1 MKRVFQFV
9 CILCLTAAAYAAFM
23 YGYVQLKF
31 RPLTPVS
38 NPFQTPAQDAVW
50 PGYILFI
57 HAVNSPQRA
66 RAKDA
71 RYSGMEMDINRLPDG
86 TLVLAH
92 DPTRFKN
99 ASTLQDVWSALKT
112 PAQKTYWLD
121 LKIPLTQ
128 ADIDELVRTAA
139 QFNIPKTH
147 LFFETEGGETARL
160 LTQNGFPVLLQTP
173 DGFDEDGGDPA
184 RRAALNARLAQELAE
199 YHPAAVAGSLGKY
212 PYLRAYFPQIN
223 KAIYTS
229 TTKRPSLKKTF
240 LAQAMKK
247 DPTVK
252 IFMLDEY
259 TALPF

>member
-1 MKRVFQFV
+1 MKRTFPFFRV
-9 CILCLTAAAYAAFM
+9 LCLTAAAYAAFM

-31 RPLTPVS
+31 IPLTPVS
-38 NPFQTPAQDAVW
+38 EPWQTHTAPAAW
-50 PGYILFI
+50 PGDILFI
-57 HAVNSPQRA
+57 HAVNTPQRA

-71 RYSGMEMDINRLPDG
+71 RYDGMEMDLNRLPDG

-92 DPTRFKN
+92 DPSRFKN

-112 PAQKTYWLD
+112 PGQKTYWLD

-128 ADIDELVRTAA
+128 ADIDALARTAA
-139 QFNIPKTH
+139 RFNIPKTR
-147 LFFETEGGETARL
+147 LFFETEGGDTARL
-160 LTQNGFPVLLQTP
+160 LTQNGFPILLQTP
-173 DGFDEDGGDPA
+173 DGFDEDGGDSA
-184 RRAALNARLAQELAE
+184 RRAALNARLAKVLEE
-199 YHPAAVAGSLGKY
+199 YRPAAVAGSLGKY

-247 DPTVK
+247 DPAVK
-252 IFMLDEY
+252 IFMVDEY